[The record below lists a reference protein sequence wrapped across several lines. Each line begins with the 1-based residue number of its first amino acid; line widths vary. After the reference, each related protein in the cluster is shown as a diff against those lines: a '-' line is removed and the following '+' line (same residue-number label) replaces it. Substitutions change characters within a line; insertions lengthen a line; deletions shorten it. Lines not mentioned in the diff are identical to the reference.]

1 MVDLGWRIQ
10 SNGSAIRNLQS
21 AIVMTLVYLYLWLT
35 LLFTTA
41 AVYFF
46 LTRETARYRR
56 AIDRRLNE
64 IAQAGAGQAAARRR
78 QLELSVAAP
87 LPQRLSARLEIVM
100 HLQRFLRQA
109 ELRQVI
115 NRFVLVSLG
124 VGLAAGALAGFFSG
138 SGMLAMAMTLG
149 GMSAPLFAVL
159 LAVLVR

>member
-1 MVDLGWRIQ
+1 
-10 SNGSAIRNLQS
+10 
-21 AIVMTLVYLYLWLT
+21 MTLVYLYLWLT

-64 IAQAGAGQAAARRR
+64 IAQAGEAPGQSRR
-78 QLELSVAAP
+78 LPEALPATAP
-87 LPQRLSARLEIVM
+87 LLQRVLARLEVVT

-109 ELRQVI
+109 EMRQVI

-124 VGLAAGALAGFFSG
+124 VGLTAGALAWLFSA
-138 SGMLAMAMTLG
+138 SGMLALAMTLG

>member
-1 MVDLGWRIQ
+1 
-10 SNGSAIRNLQS
+10 
-21 AIVMTLVYLYLWLT
+21 MTLVYLYLWLT

-56 AIDRRLNE
+56 VIDRRLTE
-64 IAQAGAGQAAARRR
+64 IAQAGAGPGGSRRR
-78 QLELSVAAP
+78 PAALPATAP
-87 LPQRLSARLEIVM
+87 LLQRVLARLEIVT

-109 ELRQVI
+109 ELQLVI

-124 VGLAAGALAGFFSG
+124 VGLAAGALAWLFSG
-138 SGMLAMAMTLG
+138 SGMLAVAMTLG